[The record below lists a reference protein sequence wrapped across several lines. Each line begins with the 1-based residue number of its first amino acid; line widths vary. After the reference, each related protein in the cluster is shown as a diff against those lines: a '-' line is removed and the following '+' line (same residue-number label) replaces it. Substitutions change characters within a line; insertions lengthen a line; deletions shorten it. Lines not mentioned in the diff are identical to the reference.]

1 MTATLMKLPLQS
13 IDGETLTLERY
24 LGKVLLVVNVAS
36 KCGLTSQYEGLER
49 LYEAQREL
57 GLEVLGFPANNFKQ
71 QEPGSDAEIKEF
83 CTLTYGVQFPMFA
96 KLSVVGED
104 KHPLYDELTRAQPE
118 ATGDGPF
125 RERMVSRGGNPNPKL
140 EVLWNF
146 EKFLIGRNGEVVGRF
161 APDVTAD
168 DPRLVE
174 AIEVELA
181 KG

>member
-49 LYEAQREL
+49 LYEAQRER

-71 QEPGSDAEIKEF
+71 QEPGSAAEIQEF

-125 RERMVSRGGNPNPKL
+125 RERMVSRGGNPNPKP

>member
-49 LYEAQREL
+49 LYEAQRER

-125 RERMVSRGGNPNPKL
+125 RERMLSRGGSGLRGYPVL
-140 EVLWNF
+140 EAGTGLTQATCAV
-146 EKFLIGRNGEVVGRF
+146 
-161 APDVTAD
+161 A
-168 DPRLVE
+168 
-174 AIEVELA
+174 
-181 KG
+181 